1 MSKIGMNELL
11 QIVKDSFEEQKGI
24 KVLSLHF
31 QKRENTIYGIYI
43 LPLEQSLSF
52 TEEPLLDMETE
63 IDGHQVIM
71 QELGQMLLYSY
82 HIGSV
87 REYTILTYPG
97 LARLDIPNN
106 NKYDELIELCRENI
120 PLQRITANF
129 LRWIELTDEINT
141 IRTQTFLKFCQEYC
155 YYDELE
161 YERLIEGFDDV
172 YIQQQFKNV
181 ADQLRHKKHKK
192 ISELVMHQINQLYIQ
207 LQVDLYMTD
216 HKELYKNV

>member
-52 TEEPLLDMETE
+52 IEEPLLDMQTD

-82 HIGSV
+82 HLGNV
-87 REYTILTYPG
+87 RDYTVLVSG
-97 LARLDIPNN
+97 FLGLDINN
-106 NKYDELIELCRENI
+106 DKYDELMTLCRKNV

-129 LRWIELTDEINT
+129 LDWIELTDT
-141 IRTQTFLKFCQEYC
+141 ISTVRIQTFLKLCQEYC
-155 YYDELE
+155 RYDELE
-161 YERLIEGFDDV
+161 YEWLIEGFDDA

-192 ISELVMHQINQLYIQ
+192 ISELVMYQINQLYIQ
-207 LQVDLYMTD
+207 LQIDLYITD

>member
-52 TEEPLLDMETE
+52 TEEPLLDMQTD
-63 IDGHQVIM
+63 IDGYQIVM

-82 HIGSV
+82 YLGSV
-87 REYTILTYPG
+87 RDYTVLVSG
-97 LARLDIPNN
+97 FLGLDIDN
-106 NKYDELIELCRENI
+106 NKYDELMELCRKNV

-129 LRWIELTDEINT
+129 LNWIELTDT
-141 IRTQTFLKFCQEYC
+141 ISTARTQTFLKLCQEYRL
-155 YYDELE
+155 YDKLE
-161 YERLIEGFDDV
+161 YEWLLEGFDDA

-181 ADQLRHKKHKK
+181 ADQLRHKKHEK
-192 ISELVMHQINQLYIQ
+192 ISELTMYQINQLYIQ

-216 HKELYKNV
+216 HKYYK

>member
-31 QKRENTIYGIYI
+31 QKRENTIYGIYL
-43 LPLEQSLSF
+43 LPLEQSVSF
-52 TEEPLLDMETE
+52 TEEPLLDMQTD
-63 IDGHQVIM
+63 IDGYQIVM

-82 HIGSV
+82 YLGSV
-87 REYTILTYPG
+87 RDYTVLVSG
-97 LARLDIPNN
+97 FLGLDIDN
-106 NKYDELIELCRENI
+106 NKYDELMELCRKNV

-129 LRWIELTDEINT
+129 LNWIELTDT
-141 IRTQTFLKFCQEYC
+141 ISTARTQTFLKLCQEYRL
-155 YYDELE
+155 YDKLE
-161 YERLIEGFDDV
+161 YEWLLEGFDDA

-181 ADQLRHKKHKK
+181 ADQLRHKKHEK
-192 ISELVMHQINQLYIQ
+192 ISELTMYQINQLYIQ

-216 HKELYKNV
+216 HKYYK

>member
-52 TEEPLLDMETE
+52 TEEPLLDMQTD
-63 IDGHQVIM
+63 IDGYQIVM

-82 HIGSV
+82 YLGSV
-87 REYTILTYPG
+87 RDYTVLVSG
-97 LARLDIPNN
+97 FLGLDIDN
-106 NKYDELIELCRENI
+106 NKYDELMELCRKNV

-129 LRWIELTDEINT
+129 LNWIELTDT
-141 IRTQTFLKFCQEYC
+141 ISTARTQTFLKLCQEYRL
-155 YYDELE
+155 YDKLE
-161 YERLIEGFDDV
+161 YEWLLEDFDDA

-181 ADQLRHKKHKK
+181 ADQLRHKKHEK
-192 ISELVMHQINQLYIQ
+192 ISELTMYQINQLYIQ

-216 HKELYKNV
+216 HKYYK

>member
-24 KVLSLHF
+24 KILSLRF
-31 QKRENTIYGIYI
+31 QKRENIIYGIYI

-52 TEEPLLDMETE
+52 TEEPLLDMQTD
-63 IDGHQVIM
+63 IDGYQIVM

-82 HIGSV
+82 YLGSV
-87 REYTILTYPG
+87 RDYTVLVSG
-97 LARLDIPNN
+97 FLGLDIDN
-106 NKYDELIELCRENI
+106 NKYDELMELCRKNV

-129 LRWIELTDEINT
+129 LNWIELTDT
-141 IRTQTFLKFCQEYC
+141 ISTARTQTFLKLCQEYRL
-155 YYDELE
+155 YDKLE
-161 YERLIEGFDDV
+161 YEWLLEDFDDA

-181 ADQLRHKKHKK
+181 ADQLRHKKHEK
-192 ISELVMHQINQLYIQ
+192 ISELTMYQINQLYIQ

-216 HKELYKNV
+216 HKYYK

>member
-24 KVLSLHF
+24 KVLSLRF
-31 QKRENTIYGIYI
+31 QKRENIIYGIYI

-52 TEEPLLDMETE
+52 TEEPLLDMQTD

-82 HIGSV
+82 HFGSI
-87 REYTILTYPG
+87 RDYTVLTSG
-97 LARLDIPNN
+97 FLGLDINN
-106 NKYDELIELCRENI
+106 NRYDELMTLCRKNV
-120 PLQRITANF
+120 PLQRMTAHF
-129 LRWIELTDEINT
+129 LNWIELTDNIST
-141 IRTQTFLKFCQEYC
+141 ARIQTFVKLCQEYC
-155 YYDELE
+155 LYDGKLE
-161 YERLIEGFDDV
+161 YEWLLEGFDDA

-181 ADQLRHKKHKK
+181 ADQLRHKKHEK
-192 ISELVMHQINQLYIQ
+192 ISELIMHQINQLYIQ

>member
-1 MSKIGMNELL
+1 MNELL

-31 QKRENTIYGIYI
+31 QRRENIIYGIYI

-52 TEEPLLDMETE
+52 TEEPLLDMETD

-82 HIGSV
+82 HLGSV
-87 REYTILTYPG
+87 KHYTILVSG
-97 LARLDIPNN
+97 CLGLDINN
-106 NKYDELIELCRENI
+106 NKYDELMTLCKKNI
-120 PLQRITANF
+120 PLQRITARF
-129 LRWIELTDEINT
+129 LNWIEMTDT
-141 IRTQTFLKFCQEYC
+141 ISTFRTQTFLELCQEYC
-155 YYDELE
+155 RYDELE
-161 YERLIEGFDDV
+161 YEWLIEGFDDA

-192 ISELVMHQINQLYIQ
+192 ISELTMHQINQLYIQ
-207 LQVDLYMTD
+207 LQVDLYITD
-216 HKELYKNV
+216 NKYYK